1 MFSSDREFNEDYQ
14 EWSRMWINWINNN
27 NNNNLGFDLCDDLG
41 FLQPPLASLPEEAI
55 IQMTKS
61 ISLPFN
67 ADQIDF
73 RVFYEILTLDMAK
86 FGNIQ
91 APTILAVGVAITL
104 FNVWVFST
112 SQYEDLQGYTLLY
125 LEHLLDYNQYSY
137 QGMQTKS
144 IMDLVLQR
152 FVIDDIIPLMKNM
165 LLHIRIYFKDL
176 GVLSKIEKD
185 VMPLFISK

>member
-1 MFSSDREFNEDYQ
+1 M
-14 EWSRMWINWINNN
+14 
-27 NNNNLGFDLCDDLG
+27 GFDLCQEFSNLG
-41 FLQPPLASLPEEAI
+41 FLQSPLASLPEEAI
-55 IQMTKS
+55 IQMTNS

-67 ADQIDF
+67 ADQIEF
-73 RVFYEILTLDMAK
+73 RVFYEILTLNMVN
-86 FGNIQ
+86 FGNFQ

-125 LEHLLDYNQYSY
+125 LEHLLDHNQCSY
-137 QGMQTKS
+137 QGIQTKS
-144 IMDLVLQR
+144 NMDLVLQR
-152 FVIDDIIPLMKNM
+152 FVINDMIPLMKNM

-185 VMPLFISK
+185 RKPLFISK